1 MTTRVRSLFLSD
13 VHLGNPG
20 CQAGLLL
27 DFLATHAAERIY
39 LVGDIVDFEY
49 LDRRPWWHPAHTAV
63 LRRLLAA
70 TRRGIEVTWI
80 PGNHD
85 HRLRRL
91 CGRTLGGFRFE
102 RFHVHATAG
111 GERFLLLHGDEFDG
125 MLRHGRRLAGLGAF
139 AYRNVIRLNTGVN
152 RLGRRLGFGYAPL
165 ATTLKHRVGS
175 ARDYMDRF
183 RDTVAAT
190 AAGLGVAGVICGHIH
205 RPEDRTVGSVRY
217 LNTGDW
223 VENCSGIIEDH
234 RGELRL
240 VRWAT
245 GRAAGH
251 DVTLPVPAR
260 AAA

>member
-27 DFLATHAAERIY
+27 DFLAAHAPERIY

-49 LDRRPWWHPAHTAV
+49 LDRRPWWHPTHTAV

-70 TRRGIEVTWI
+70 ARRGTEVTYI

-91 CGRTLGGFRFE
+91 CGRTFGGFRVE
-102 RFHVHATAG
+102 RLHVHATAR

-125 MLRHGRRLAGLGAF
+125 LLRHRQRLAGVGAF
-139 AYRNVIRLNTGVN
+139 AYRSVIRLNTGVN

-165 ATTLKHRVGS
+165 ATVLKHRVGS

-190 AAGLGVAGVICGHIH
+190 AAGVGVTGVICGHIH
-205 RPEDRTVGSVRY
+205 RPEDREVGGIRY

-223 VENCSGIIEDH
+223 VENCSGIVEDA

-240 VRWAT
+240 VRWAD
-245 GRAAGH
+245 GRSLTRGAA
-251 DVTLPVPAR
+251 PAVPAR